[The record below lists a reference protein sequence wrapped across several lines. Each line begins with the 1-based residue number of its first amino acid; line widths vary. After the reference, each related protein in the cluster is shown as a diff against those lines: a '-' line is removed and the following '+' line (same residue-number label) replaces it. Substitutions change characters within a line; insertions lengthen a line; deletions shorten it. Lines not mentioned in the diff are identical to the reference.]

1 MNWRRAWAIATKEL
15 LQIRRD
21 SRSLAIVIAMPVIL
35 LFAFGYGVSFDTKNI
50 PVYVYDQEGSQASQN
65 LLKHFQASEYFH
77 VVRSA
82 NSYKALEDAIDR
94 GECGIAVVIP
104 WNFSHQLN
112 MNPPVHVQALVDATD
127 SNTAN
132 VGMTYVQA
140 VIQSY
145 SQHITMDWMQK
156 QGRLNA
162 SVPLSVDARTL
173 FNENLE
179 SAANIVPGVVAVIMA
194 VVGTFLTSL
203 TIAREWERGTMEQL
217 ISTPVK
223 PLELMIGKLAP
234 YVVIGMADTL
244 LCAAMGVWWFQ
255 VPFRGEWWVFTLS
268 SFLFL
273 AVVLSMGYTISVV
286 AKSQLAASQVSLVA
300 TFLPAFLLSGFIF
313 PIDQMPAV
321 IRAVTHLLPA
331 RYFMTIA
338 RDVFLKGTPLAL
350 IREELLILAGFAAIL
365 GFIAT
370 RAFRKTLG

>member
-1 MNWRRAWAIATKEL
+1 MNWRRAWAISTKEL

-50 PVYVYDQEGSQASQN
+50 PIYVYDQEGSQASQN

-77 VVRSA
+77 VVRSV

-94 GECGIAVVIP
+94 DECSVAIIIP

-145 SQHITMDWMQK
+145 SQHITMDWMQR

-162 SVPLSVDARTL
+162 SAPLSVDARTL

-217 ISTPVK
+217 VSTPVT
-223 PLELMIGKLAP
+223 PLELMVGKLAP

-255 VPFRGEWWVFTLS
+255 VPFRGDWWVFTLS

>member
-1 MNWRRAWAIATKEL
+1 
-15 LQIRRD
+15 
-21 SRSLAIVIAMPVIL
+21 
-35 LFAFGYGVSFDTKNI
+35 
-50 PVYVYDQEGSQASQN
+50 
-65 LLKHFQASEYFH
+65 
-77 VVRSA
+77 
-82 NSYKALEDAIDR
+82 
-94 GECGIAVVIP
+94 
-104 WNFSHQLN
+104 
-112 MNPPVHVQALVDATD
+112 
-127 SNTAN
+127 
-132 VGMTYVQA
+132 
-140 VIQSY
+140 
-145 SQHITMDWMQK
+145 
-156 QGRLNA
+156 
-162 SVPLSVDARTL
+162 
-173 FNENLE
+173 
-179 SAANIVPGVVAVIMA
+179 
-194 VVGTFLTSL
+194 
-203 TIAREWERGTMEQL
+203 MEQL
-217 ISTPVK
+217 VSTPVK
-223 PLELMIGKLAP
+223 PLELMVGKLAP

-255 VPFRGEWWVFTLS
+255 VPFRGAWWVFTLS